1 MTCLQVGQ
9 ALHHH
14 GDTSTQLSVGQAG
27 MSAMLDYVRL
37 GVVVS
42 AVCCVL
48 GSKHRQTSLTCLG
61 QAIAAAVSSSCAV
74 VVVASPAY
82 LASAV
87 TVTELHILADTLLRS
102 LGPYPVIVLCV
113 APDTRQQVEFN

>member
-1 MTCLQVGQ
+1 M
-9 ALHHH
+9 
-14 GDTSTQLSVGQAG
+14 
-27 MSAMLDYVRL
+27 
-37 GVVVS
+37 
-42 AVCCVL
+42 L

-74 VVVASPAY
+74 VVASPGY

-113 APDTRQQVEFN
+113 APNTRQQVEFN